1 MDWQLAITLNVM
13 ALSAFSILFSL
24 MRWRFADVPWLLIH
38 AAILALGALGLYT
51 GFEQTGTVL
60 GAIFFPF
67 VLLPGYLVLRSNR
80 AAARGDYASSARYL
94 KVAATLHPSAK
105 LRFSSAVTRAFTLPD
120 ADSIAGALASLKA
133 TATETQRNTLDVTA
147 ARLLARWDDVLSITR
162 RVKQRQPELLEYE
175 VRALGELGHPEDMVR
190 AYQEIKR
197 HLYGD
202 ALRNCQLFILAFC
215 GKPDAV
221 ALIAHNKQAALHPEF
236 AAYWQAIAKVHAPGL
251 RAAGQSE
258 LRHLAETATLEN
270 AERAA
275 RYALAASMRP
285 LPDVSVATAA
295 EADAIAKRWVENA
308 PLERATLLM
317 SPLTLALLI
326 ANGIMFA
333 LEYAYGGPEDTAAL
347 YRLGALWPGSLAD
360 PAEWWRVP
368 AAMFLHFGWP
378 HLILNMVSLALLGRM
393 VEAAFGTLRMGV
405 IYVLGGLGSMAM
417 VVGLMQARVLQA
429 DFLVGAS
436 GAIMALIGAWTGR
449 TLRQYLG
456 TRDTLDRRQ
465 IAALA
470 IVMLGQFALD
480 LSVPQVSFTAHAT
493 GFFIGLALGLAL
505 SRRTN
510 SATAG

>member
-13 ALSAFSILFSL
+13 ALSAFSIVFSL

-38 AAILALGALGLYT
+38 AAILAIGGLGLYT
-51 GFEQTGTVL
+51 GFAQTGTVL

-80 AAARGDYASSARYL
+80 AASHGDYMTSARYL

-105 LRFSSAVTRAFTLPD
+105 LRFSAAVTRAFTLPD
-120 ADSIAGALASLKA
+120 ADSIAQALTALKDR
-133 TATETQRNTLDVTA
+133 ATETQRNTLDVTA
-147 ARLLARWDDVLSITR
+147 ARLQARWDDVLAIAQ
-162 RVKQRQPELLEYE
+162 RVKARQPDLAEYE
-175 VRALGELGHPEDMVR
+175 IRALGELGHTDDMVR
-190 AYQEIKR
+190 AYNAIKPN
-197 HLYGD
+197 LYGD

-215 GKPDAV
+215 GRADAV
-221 ALIAHNKQAALHPEF
+221 ALIAQNKQAALHPEF
-236 AAYWQAIAKVHAPGL
+236 ARYWQAIAKVHAPGL
-251 RAAGQSE
+251 REEGQNE
-258 LRHLAETATLEN
+258 LRALAETATLEN

-285 LPDVSVATAA
+285 LPDLSPATAA
-295 EADAIAKRWVENA
+295 EADALAKRWTENA
-308 PLERATLLM
+308 PLEQATLLK
-317 SPLTLALLI
+317 SPLTLALLA

-333 LEYAYGGPEDTAAL
+333 LEYVFGGPENTEAL
-347 YRLGALWPGSLAD
+347 YQLGALWPGSLAD

-378 HLILNMVSLALLGRM
+378 HLILNMFSLAILGRM
-393 VEAAFGTLRMGV
+393 VEAAFGTLRMGA
-405 IYVLGGLGSMAM
+405 IYAIGGLGSMAM
-417 VVGLMQARVLQA
+417 VVALMQARVLQA

-449 TLRQYLG
+449 ALRQYIS

-465 IAALA
+465 VAALA
-470 IVMLGQFALD
+470 VVMLGQFALD

-493 GFFIGLALGLAL
+493 GFFIGLALGLSLDRNTKA
-505 SRRTN
+505 
-510 SATAG
+510 ATVR